1 MRNFLQEL
9 YDYVKYRIKEQS
21 IPISTEEWIKYLSE
35 KTGVSEYY
43 VANGYQYLRS
53 VAYWIYQAWE
63 LKNTPEKLAEINMT
77 EENQQEICK
86 WISEKDFSKLKEIL
100 NKNLPSSIKVLKI
113 SKVKDDFHSRFHAK
127 KRVYRYLI
135 TTKPTTPFNDKF
147 ITHIKNIN
155 EELLQKA
162 IKEFVG
168 VYDFKYFH
176 KTGSDK
182 ELTKREIFDTK
193 FYKYKDI
200 YVFKFTANSYL
211 RSQIRLMV
219 GFLLAINDNKQ
230 SIENLKEQLTLQ
242 KHHFKTPAVANGLYL
257 AKIKY

>member
-1 MRNFLQEL
+1 MNLKFVIS
-9 YDYVKYRIKEQS
+9 YDGSLFQGSQKQPNGLTVEDKLLFAFKKINIETNIVLSGRTDKEVHA
-21 IPISTEEWIKYLSE
+21 
-35 KTGVSEYY
+35 TGQVFNCL
-43 VANGYQYLRS
+43 VPD
-53 VAYWIYQAWE
+53 YWE
-63 LKNTPEKLAEINMT
+63 
-77 EENQQEICK
+77 
-86 WISEKDFSKLKEIL
+86 DFFKLKEIL
-100 NKNLPSSIKVLKI
+100 NKNLPTSIKILKI

-147 ITHIKNIN
+147 ITHVKNIN

>member
-1 MRNFLQEL
+1 MNLKFVISYDGSL
-9 YDYVKYRIKEQS
+9 YQGSQKQPNGQTVEDKLLKAFKKINIETNIVLSGRTDKEVHA
-21 IPISTEEWIKYLSE
+21 
-35 KTGVSEYY
+35 TGQVFNCF
-43 VANGYQYLRS
+43 VPDF
-53 VAYWIYQAWE
+53 WE
-63 LKNTPEKLAEINMT
+63 
-77 EENQQEICK
+77 
-86 WISEKDFSKLKEIL
+86 DFSKLKEVL
-100 NKNLPSSIKVLKI
+100 NRNLPTSIKILKI

-135 TTKPTTPFNDKF
+135 TSKPTTPFNDKF
-147 ITHIKNIN
+147 ITYVENIN
-155 EELLQKA
+155 EELLKTA
-162 IKEFVG
+162 IKEFIG

-182 ELTKREIFDTK
+182 ELTIREIFDAS

-219 GFLLAINDNKQ
+219 GFLLAVNNNKQ
-230 SIENLKEQLTLQ
+230 TIENLKEQLRLK
-242 KHHFKTPAVANGLYL
+242 KHIFKTPAIANGLYL

>member
-1 MRNFLQEL
+1 MNLKFVISYDGSL
-9 YDYVKYRIKEQS
+9 YQGSQKQPNGLTVEDKLLFAFKKINIETNIVLSGRTDKEVHATGQVFNCLVPDY
-21 IPISTEEWIKYLSE
+21 
-35 KTGVSEYY
+35 
-43 VANGYQYLRS
+43 
-53 VAYWIYQAWE
+53 WE
-63 LKNTPEKLAEINMT
+63 
-77 EENQQEICK
+77 
-86 WISEKDFSKLKEIL
+86 DFFKLKEIL

-135 TTKPTTPFNDKF
+135 TTKATTPFNDKF
-147 ITHIKNIN
+147 ITHVKNIN